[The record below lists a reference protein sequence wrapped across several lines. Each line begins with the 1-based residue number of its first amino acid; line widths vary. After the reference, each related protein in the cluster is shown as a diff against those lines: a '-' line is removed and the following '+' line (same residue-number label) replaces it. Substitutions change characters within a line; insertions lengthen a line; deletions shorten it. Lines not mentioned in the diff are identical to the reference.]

1 MGKVKALDK
10 VTEFLEDVLARR
22 PEVLLLAFRE
32 KREPNADS
40 WTTAR
45 AYTTDLMPY
54 AEMLGIIEVLKS
66 RILDEYY
73 SDGVIGPHQT
83 LRRDDDEGEER

>member
-22 PEVLLLAFRE
+22 PDTLLLAFRE
-32 KREPNADS
+32 KDV

-83 LRRDDDEGEER
+83 LRRDDAEDEE